1 MASKTRRLCTFCNK
15 DSWNNEY
22 PTFSSFKKRMERL
35 KENNASPSCVQD
47 NQAIA
52 EESVHVS
59 IPKAFI
65 TLFHTKYTDNEQPL
79 EKIKEKTSL
88 TKTIS
93 PIIKQWNRK

>member
-1 MASKTRRLCTFCNK
+1 
-15 DSWNNEY
+15 
-22 PTFSSFKKRMERL
+22 MERL

-93 PIIKQWNRK
+93 PIIKQWNRKG